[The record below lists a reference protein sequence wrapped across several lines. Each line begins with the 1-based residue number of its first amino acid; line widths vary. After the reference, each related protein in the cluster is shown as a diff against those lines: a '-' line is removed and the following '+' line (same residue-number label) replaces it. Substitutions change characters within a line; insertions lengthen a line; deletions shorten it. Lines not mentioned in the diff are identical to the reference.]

1 MASAAIP
8 ETGKVR
14 QGDMAATVHTFPN
27 GRTAPPQEVA
37 GPASAIVEGL
47 SNRVRAVFSEL
58 TRKMFEGADDAL
70 FEMSEKSRN
79 NEEQRLYFDTM
90 RVLRIEQSR
99 IVSRFLTLL
108 GEALLS
114 SGSNEA
120 GAVNIDFEHLS
131 LKPTEALEESIAI
144 SNMEAKA
151 DGLYRDLIWEL
162 DRRLDTLSRTY
173 KVQLT
178 SQCLAPASLCGA
190 FRRAVEP
197 LDIEFDIKLVVYK
210 LFDRSIIRSLGEF
223 YAQTLNWL
231 ESQGI
236 KSVPTAPTVEPSRW
250 TPAGATV
257 DRATLDALR
266 ALGEGMPSAMGGGAS
281 ERYGAAASGGSIPN
295 SLSGSAPGQFSD
307 ASLAAELASTL
318 GGSSANLWAQAATQR
333 LALVGR
339 LFADILG
346 DPNVPS
352 SLKPSLE
359 QLRFPV
365 IKTALSDPGFFND
378 AQHPVRSLIHEIAT
392 MVAAS
397 RAVDGD
403 AQREVE
409 WLVRE
414 VRNQFDL
421 NPESVRP
428 SLRDAEPLGKP
439 DIEGFLGQIEVQAR
453 IRREAIL
460 GKVKRI
466 VAEELTLRTVGR
478 DVPASAWPLFNAGW
492 APLMCVRLLRYGV
505 RSSGWTDGLARLDE
519 VLAGMRSIAA
529 DAEIQHRRDA
539 VIAAL
544 SSDLRKVGMS
554 DDKCARLLAGL
565 RQAYAEFDSRDATP
579 AATQAAPEV
588 PAEPVV
594 SAEHGAPQAVTEL
607 VPEPAMDAAP
617 FGTSPDMNAQKREGG
632 SNLVSDGDTRRL
644 LDLLCTPGA
653 WFRVLDREQQ
663 RTRWLRVNSFHPQRD
678 AIAFVEFDGTAA
690 LQLRVS
696 VLLGDLR
703 DGRSEPINPD
713 PFAKT
718 LLDRVIRG
726 EAAA

>member
-1 MASAAIP
+1 
-8 ETGKVR
+8 
-14 QGDMAATVHTFPN
+14 
-27 GRTAPPQEVA
+27 
-37 GPASAIVEGL
+37 
-47 SNRVRAVFSEL
+47 
-58 TRKMFEGADDAL
+58 
-70 FEMSEKSRN
+70 
-79 NEEQRLYFDTM
+79 
-90 RVLRIEQSR
+90 
-99 IVSRFLTLL
+99 
-108 GEALLS
+108 
-114 SGSNEA
+114 
-120 GAVNIDFEHLS
+120 
-131 LKPTEALEESIAI
+131 
-144 SNMEAKA
+144 
-151 DGLYRDLIWEL
+151 
-162 DRRLDTLSRTY
+162 
-173 KVQLT
+173 
-178 SQCLAPASLCGA
+178 
-190 FRRAVEP
+190 
-197 LDIEFDIKLVVYK
+197 
-210 LFDRSIIRSLGEF
+210 
-223 YAQTLNWL
+223 
-231 ESQGI
+231 
-236 KSVPTAPTVEPSRW
+236 
-250 TPAGATV
+250 
-257 DRATLDALR
+257 
-266 ALGEGMPSAMGGGAS
+266 
-281 ERYGAAASGGSIPN
+281 
-295 SLSGSAPGQFSD
+295 
-307 ASLAAELASTL
+307 
-318 GGSSANLWAQAATQR
+318 
-333 LALVGR
+333 
-339 LFADILG
+339 
-346 DPNVPS
+346 
-352 SLKPSLE
+352 
-359 QLRFPV
+359 
-365 IKTALSDPGFFND
+365 
-378 AQHPVRSLIHEIAT
+378 

-519 VLAGMRSIAA
+519 VLAGLRSIAA

-579 AATQAAPEV
+579 AATQAVPEV
-588 PAEPVV
+588 PAEPVA
-594 SAEHGAPQAVTEL
+594 SAEHGAPQAATEL

-617 FGTSPDMNAQKREGG
+617 FGTAPDMNAQKREGG
-632 SNLVSDGDTRRL
+632 SNAVSDGDTRRL